1 MARTEDPL
9 TFHVII
15 GGRVQGV
22 GYRDALRLEAE
33 RLGVT
38 GWVRNRLDGRVEAVI
53 QGRREALDGLVQWA
67 RCGPPAAHVSE
78 LQVRDA
84 PAALQRNY
92 TDFTRLPTA

>member
-1 MARTEDPL
+1 MDDRL
-9 TFHVII
+9 TFHLIV

-22 GYRDALRLEAE
+22 GYRDALRLEAG

-38 GWVRNRLDGRVEAVI
+38 GWVRNRIDGSVEAVI
-53 QGRREALDGLVQWA
+53 QGRREALEGLLRWA
-67 RCGPPAAHVSE
+67 RSGPPAARGSG

-84 PAALQRNY
+84 PATLRRDY